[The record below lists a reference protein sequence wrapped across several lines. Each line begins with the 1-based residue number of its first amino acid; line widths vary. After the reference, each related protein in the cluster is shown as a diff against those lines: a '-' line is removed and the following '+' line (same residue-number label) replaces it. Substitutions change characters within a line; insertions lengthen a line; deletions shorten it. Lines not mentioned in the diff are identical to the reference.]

1 MGDSG
6 EAQVEQWK
14 LKRLESL
21 AKARLKA
28 AELRKEIKEQKEQK
42 IEIDPSLKGKQKLK
56 TRLNEVKTSVEN
68 MKTPKDNVNDE
79 IVKNNVESK
88 EKNVQDDTHIPSHN
102 EDSEKKPNKIDT
114 VADTKPAVREERIE
128 PTPKLE
134 STQSIVNENPFKRG
148 SDGLFYI

>member
-79 IVKNNVESK
+79 IVTNPVDSK
-88 EKNVQDDTHIPSHN
+88 EKNVQDDTHISSHN

>member
-79 IVKNNVESK
+79 IVTNPVDSK